1 MTVDND
7 QRVPRWRLA
16 ASCLLLFFFK
26 VLNAFWQYS
35 TVTMNTCTKQT
46 NLSIWDEQW
55 IPFNFSVTS
64 SCFDSKHSL
73 ATFKFV
79 GIFSLFLCQ
88 DWLSDH
94 GVSSTYLC
102 DSFWNGLKYSPLV
115 FSGDLGVKG
124 KQAIPAT
131 HTWKDK
137 IWKIWKIE
145 PMKTISW

>member
-16 ASCLLLFFFK
+16 ASCFFFFK
-26 VLNAFWQYS
+26 KYS
-35 TVTMNTCTKQT
+35 THSDNTLRWPWTLVQ
-46 NLSIWDEQW
+46 NRPIWVHETSNESHL
-55 IPFNFSVTS
+55 ISVTS

-79 GIFSLFLCQ
+79 GILSLFLCQ

-94 GVSSTYLC
+94 GVSNTYLC

-115 FSGDLGVKG
+115 FSGDLGVKR